1 MEIFKNKEKLYRL
14 EVEGDFIDSEMGG
27 LTLDKLVLEAY
38 KHDQELPISKLV
50 EAIGLGTL
58 EMKFEEYTDLKADNM
73 EQGHS
78 LAIANTH
85 IEWLKC
91 QILELSR
98 ECEAEANF
106 KAFEAYNEHRESSY
120 EYFKEAMEKLIATVD
135 LESDRVMWVPNE
147 PAKVEF
153 VGDLLDWIEEAERK
167 ADEEYSKS
175 LRNDKVM
182 VVNVDKVF
190 YKQVK
195 KLKLESLPFK
205 IQNLYKEFEEARKL
219 TAFEVSIC
227 RGNRI
232 SDEAEEA
239 SRKFYKLGHE
249 LHDLLCKELR
259 GKREACLRCEER
271 GFAGTN
277 VGKLLK
283 VQYEAL
289 QDLLKVVKKAG
300 VTLI

>member
-135 LESDRVMWVPNE
+135 LESGVPNE
-147 PAKVEF
+147 PANVEF
-153 VGDLLDWIEEAERK
+153 VGDLLDRIDEAERK
-167 ADEEYSKS
+167 ADEEYFKS
-175 LRNDKVM
+175 MRSDKVI
-182 VVNVDKVF
+182 VVNAGDVF

-195 KLKLESLPFK
+195 ELKLESLTFK
-205 IQNLYKEFEEARKL
+205 IQNLYKRFEEARKL
-219 TAFEVSIC
+219 ADFELSLCSASKASV
-227 RGNRI
+227 
-232 SDEAEEA
+232 EAEEA
-239 SRKFYKLGHE
+239 FSEFYSIGHE

-259 GKREACLRCEER
+259 DKREDCLKCNDR
-271 GFAGTN
+271 GLTGTD
-277 VGKLLK
+277 VEKLLK

-289 QDLLKVVKKAG
+289 KDLLKVVKKH
-300 VTLI
+300 VYP

>member
-1 MEIFKNKEKLYRL
+1 MGIFKSKEKLYRL

-50 EAIGLGTL
+50 RAIGLGTL

-98 ECEAEANF
+98 EREAEANF
-106 KAFEAYNEHRESSY
+106 KAFEAEKGVCAEELAESLREQ
-120 EYFKEAMEKLIATVD
+120 FRHLTATLD
-135 LESDRVMWVPNE
+135 LQSDRVMCVPNE

-153 VGDLLDWIEEAERK
+153 VGDLLDRIDEAERK

-175 LRNDKVM
+175 LRNDRVM

-219 TAFEVSIC
+219 TAFEVSLC

-239 SRKFYKLGHE
+239 SSKFYKLGHE
-249 LHDLLCKELR
+249 LHVLICKELR
-259 GKREACLRCEER
+259 DKREACLKCHDR
-271 GFAGTN
+271 GLTGTN

-289 QDLLKVVKKAG
+289 QDLLKVVKKQ
-300 VTLI
+300 VYH

>member
-1 MEIFKNKEKLYRL
+1 MGIFKSKEKLYRL
-14 EVEGDFIDSEMGG
+14 EVEGSYFSHSEGNLNLKELIMKASES
-27 LTLDKLVLEAY
+27 DP
-38 KHDQELPISKLV
+38 QLPIHKIV
-50 EAIGLGTL
+50 RAIGLGTL

-98 ECEAEANF
+98 EREAEANF

-120 EYFKEAMEKLIATVD
+120 EYFKEAMEKLTATVD
-135 LESDRVMWVPNE
+135 LESDRVMCVPNE

-153 VGDLLDWIEEAERK
+153 VGDLLDRIEEAERK

-205 IQNLYKEFEEARKL
+205 IQNLYKSFEGARKL
-219 TAFEVSIC
+219 TAFEVSLC

-259 GKREACLRCEER
+259 DKREACLRCEER
-271 GFAGTN
+271 GLAGTN

-289 QDLLKVVKKAG
+289 QDLLKVVKKQ
-300 VTLI
+300 V